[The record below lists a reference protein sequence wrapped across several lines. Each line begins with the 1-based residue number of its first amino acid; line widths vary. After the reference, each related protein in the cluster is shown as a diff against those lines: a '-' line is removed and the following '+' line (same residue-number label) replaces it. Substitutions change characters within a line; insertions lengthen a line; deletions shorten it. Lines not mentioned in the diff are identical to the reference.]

1 MNKVFPILILAL
13 SVQTQAQSTLD
24 FSQAFNLAKQKSE
37 KIIIQNI
44 KTSIAETAVDKNRSG
59 YMPKLSAFF
68 GYTQIDTDQLAPATN
83 VNPQESSRLN
93 VTQNLYAGGQTY
105 YKTQSSKN
113 LLESEKSNLKMSYI
127 DTYSDTAT
135 SYYSI
140 LQTEQDIKDMRL
152 QLDLTN
158 KRTKELTSRTK
169 IGRSRQSEVLSNQ
182 SQSYLLQTQIQASEL
197 KLIQLRRKF
206 SLLTGAATA
215 IVLTDDVDNIV
226 KELKPITYYKKQS
239 AERPDLAAI
248 NLQIQSYENLYKAQK
263 GMYWPSLDLSA
274 NYYLKDRTGALA
286 DSKWDVGVNLTIPLF
301 EGGSTHA
308 SVSEAYLKKQQA
320 EYEKSQF
327 LKDTDS
333 DIDLNYAE
341 VQSSIEQLELLDQSL
356 KLSEKNYFSQQKD
369 YGLGVTSNLEVL
381 QSLNTY
387 LETKRNFDRL
397 KYQLKI
403 SYLKL
408 EALTTLNPQ
417 ITK

>member
-1 MNKVFPILILAL
+1 MNKFFPFLILAL
-13 SVQTQAQSTLD
+13 SVQTQAQTTLD
-24 FSQAFNLAKQKSE
+24 FNQAFDLAKQKSE
-37 KIIIQNI
+37 RINIQNI

-59 YMPKLSAFF
+59 FMPKLSAAF
-68 GYTQIDTDQLAPATN
+68 GYTQIDTDQLTAGSF
-83 VNPQESSRLN
+83 VNPQETSRLN
-93 VTQNLYAGGQTY
+93 VTQNLFAGGQTY
-105 YKTQSSKN
+105 YKTKSSKN
-113 LLESEKSNLKMSYI
+113 LLDSEKSNLQMSYV
-127 DTYSDTAT
+127 DTYSDTAI

-140 LQTEQDIKDMRL
+140 LQIEQDIKDMQL

-206 SLLTGAATA
+206 SLLTGAATGVA
-215 IVLTDDVDNIV
+215 LVDDVDTIN
-226 KELKPITYYKKQS
+226 KQLKPITYYKKQLT
-239 AERPDLAAI
+239 EKPDLTSL
-248 NLQIQSYENLYKAQK
+248 NFQIESYENLYKAQK

-286 DSKWDVGVNLTIPLF
+286 DSKWDVGVSLTIPIF
-301 EGGSTHA
+301 EGGGTRA
-308 SVSEAYLKKQQA
+308 SVTEALLRKQQA
-320 EYEKSQF
+320 EYEKSRF

-341 VQSSIEQLELLDQSL
+341 VQSSIEQLDLLDQSL

-381 QSLNTY
+381 QSLTTY
-387 LETKRNFDRL
+387 LEAKRNFDRL

>member
-1 MNKVFPILILAL
+1 MLILTL
-13 SVQTQAQSTLD
+13 SVQAQSQSTLD
-24 FSQAFNLAKQKSE
+24 FNQAYELAKQKSE
-37 KIIIQNI
+37 RINIQNI
-44 KTSIAETAVDKNRSG
+44 KTSIAETAVTKNRSG
-59 YMPKLSAFF
+59 FMPKLSAVF
-68 GYTQIDTDQLAPATN
+68 GYTQIDTDQLAAGSY
-83 VNPQESSRLN
+83 VNPQQSSRIN
-93 VTQNLYAGGQTY
+93 ATQNLFAGGQTY

-113 LLESEKSNLKMSYI
+113 LLESEQSNLKTSYI
-127 DTYSDTAT
+127 DTYSDTVV

-140 LQTEQDIKDMRL
+140 LQTEQDIKDMQL

-169 IGRSRQSEVLSNQ
+169 IGRSRPSEVLSNQ

-206 SLLTGAATA
+206 SLLTGAATNTA
-215 IVLTDDVDNIV
+215 LQDDVEPII
-226 KELKPITYYKKQS
+226 KELKPITYYKNQA
-239 AERPDLAAI
+239 AERPDLASL
-248 NLQIQSYENLYKAQK
+248 NLQIESFENLYKAQK

-286 DSKWDVGVNLTIPLF
+286 DSRWDIGVSLTIPLF
-301 EGGSTHA
+301 EGGSTKA
-308 SVSEAYLKKQQA
+308 GVSEAYLKKQQA

-369 YGLGVTSNLEVL
+369 YGLGVSSNLEVL

-387 LETKRNFDRL
+387 LESKRNFDRL

-408 EALTTLNPQ
+408 EALTTLNRQ
-417 ITK
+417 IAK